1 MASPSTAQIAEQLA
15 AIESMAESLGIL
27 VVLHNDLINK
37 LDEVSKDIEDVVRAV
52 GELRRLDSRIP

>member
-1 MASPSTAQIAEQLA
+1 MASPSPAQIAAQLE

-27 VVLHNDLINK
+27 VVLHQDLILK

-52 GELRRLDSRIP
+52 GGYSRPFG